1 MPYFSVQTNQ
11 HINPTGQRDFLARA
25 TEILESKLGKSRQYI
40 MVSLQPNQAMAF
52 GGSTEPA
59 AFASLKS
66 IGLTED
72 QCPALAEA
80 ICEMIHDLLEVS
92 PDRVF
97 VELLDIDRPR
107 FAWNSKTFA

>member
-1 MPYFSVQTNQ
+1 MPFFSVQTNQ
-11 HINPTGQRDFLARA
+11 NVNPTGQRDFLARA
-25 TEILESKLGKSRQYI
+25 TEMLESQLGKSRQYI
-40 MVSLQPNQAMAF
+40 MVNLQVEQAMVF
-52 GGSTEPA
+52 GGSSEPA

-72 QCPALAEA
+72 RCPALAEA
-80 ICEMIHDLLEVS
+80 ISELIRDTLGVP

-97 VELLDIDRPR
+97 VELLDIDRSR